1 MPVLVGELLATL
13 VAVVVERGV
22 GLLLRH
28 PLGAQVDL
36 DVRVVLVLVHRR
48 EVALGALVR
57 HIARVQPEREGI

>member
-28 PLGAQVDL
+28 PLRPQVDL

-48 EVALGALVR
+48 EVALRALVR
-57 HIARVQPEREGI
+57 HVARVQPES